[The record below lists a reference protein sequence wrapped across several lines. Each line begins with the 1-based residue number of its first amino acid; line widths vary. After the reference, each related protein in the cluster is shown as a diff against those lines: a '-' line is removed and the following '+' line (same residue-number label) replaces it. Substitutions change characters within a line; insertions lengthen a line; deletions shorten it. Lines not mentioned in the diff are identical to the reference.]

1 MRLYVSKL
9 HFYLVLACENKSLL
23 SHPILREIAMTK
35 AKIGLFD
42 RIYFKFKKVLLDL
55 VKKAK
60 ISNVIKLKKGEQD
73 ERGVKA

>member
-1 MRLYVSKL
+1 
-9 HFYLVLACENKSLL
+9 
-23 SHPILREIAMTK
+23 MTK